1 MHAGP
6 PAAMPLIVLDRDG
19 VINEDSEDY
28 IRGLADWHPIPG
40 SIEAMAALSR
50 AGYSLAIATNQS
62 GLSRGYF
69 GLDELEA
76 IHGELCR
83 QVEALGGQVA
93 GIFYC
98 PHLPDA
104 GCSCRKPATGLLQ
117 AMEAELGVSPRG
129 AFFIGDSLKD
139 LQAARAFGCRPVLV
153 RSGKGELTEQ
163 LLQAV
168 DPGVESPAD
177 IPVYADLAAAARAIL
192 AREPAPKHDI

>member
-1 MHAGP
+1 
-6 PAAMPLIVLDRDG
+6 MPLIVLDRDG
-19 VINEDSEDY
+19 VINQDSDDY

-40 SIEAMAALSR
+40 SIEAMAALSK
-50 AGYSLAIATNQS
+50 AGYSLAVATNQS

-76 IHGELCR
+76 VHGELCR
-83 QVEALGGQVA
+83 QVEALGGQIA

-98 PHLPDA
+98 PHLPDG
-104 GCSCRKPATGLLQ
+104 GCNCRKPATGLLQ

-153 RSGKGELTEQ
+153 RSGKGRLTEQ
-163 LLQAV
+163 ALQSAR
-168 DPGVESPAD
+168 PGVKHPAD
-177 IPVYADLAAAARAIL
+177 IPIYNDLAAAAHAIL
-192 AREPAPKHDI
+192 EQVPVPKHDT